1 MSYSRRDFL
10 YTGSL
15 AALGAR
21 IAFPGFARAAQGR
34 PVAASDTVRFGLI
47 GAGVRG
53 SQHLQYSLQ
62 VPGVECVAVS
72 DLWDARHQ
80 AAREYLK
87 KDVPV
92 TRDYRAL
99 LDRKDVDAVIV
110 AATDHQH
117 RRIVEDACAAGKDV
131 CCEKPLSHTVEE
143 GFAMVAAAQKH
154 QRVVQAGA
162 QRVSSVVFAKAKEIY
177 DSGRLGKVYAIE
189 AWTDRNSPG
198 GAWIYP
204 IPPGVTESA
213 IDWKEFLVGAPAR
226 SFDPVRFFRW
236 RCFTDYGEGLAG
248 DLFVHLISGIM
259 FVTGVNS
266 PPVRA
271 QSTGG
276 IFRWKDGRDYPDLLE
291 TLYDYPDF
299 RVAIRCNQNNDA
311 GEKTIFYGTKGT
323 LTIAGGTITFVPQN
337 TQPQPDTYATIGWP
351 KEMRDEYM
359 AEWKLKHPETPVL
372 KTAMQGEGDSFTV
385 PRGYDDTL
393 AHQANFFAS
402 VRSRKPPVEDVV
414 FGNHAA
420 ISCHM
425 ANFSYFKKEVAV
437 WDEAGKRI
445 RA

>member
-1 MSYSRRDFL
+1 MKYSRRDFL
-10 YTGSL
+10 FTGS
-15 AALGAR
+15 AATLGVRA
-21 IAFPGFARAAQGR
+21 AFPGFARAAGRR

-53 SQHLQYSLQ
+53 SEHLQYSLQ

-80 AAREYLK
+80 SAREYLK
-87 KDVPV
+87 KDVPT
-92 TRDYRAL
+92 TRDYRAV

-117 RRIVEDACAAGKDV
+117 QRIVEDACAAGKDV
-131 CCEKPLSHTVEE
+131 YCEKPLSHTVEE
-143 GFAMVAAAQKH
+143 GFQMVNAAEKH
-154 QRVVQAGA
+154 QRVLQAGA
-162 QRVSSVVFAKAKEIY
+162 QRVSSIVFAKAKEIY
-177 DSGRLGKVYAIE
+177 DSGKLGKVYAIE

-204 IPPGVTESA
+204 IPPGVTASA
-213 IDWKEFLVGAPAR
+213 IDWKEFLVGAPPR
-226 SFDPVRFFRW
+226 RFDPVRFFRW

-248 DLFVHLISGIM
+248 DLFVHLVSGIM
-259 FVTGVNS
+259 FVTGVNR
-266 PPVRA
+266 PPMRA

-299 RVAIRCNQNNDA
+299 RVSIRCNQNNDA
-311 GEKTIFYGTKGT
+311 GEKTIFYGTEGT
-323 LTIAGGTITFVPQN
+323 LTVAGGTVSWVPQN
-337 TQPQPDTYATIGWP
+337 TQPQPDTYGTIGWP
-351 KEMRDEYM
+351 KQLRDEYM
-359 AEWKLKHPETPVL
+359 AEWKLKHPEKSKLQTGIE
-372 KTAMQGEGDSFTV
+372 GEGESFTV
-385 PRGYDDTL
+385 ARDYDDTL
-393 AHQANFFAS
+393 AHQTNFFAS
-402 VRSRKPPVEDVV
+402 VRSRKAPMEDAV

-425 ANFSYFKKEVAV
+425 ANFSYFKREVAV
-437 WDEAGKRI
+437 WDEARKRI